1 MADNPMKKDDIEIE
15 ILGSKWLIKFVDDDP
30 AFEEAEGYCEGN
42 ERIITIQNVK
52 LVGKD
57 EDPLAIGGYAQCL
70 NQKRVLRHEI
80 IHAYLME
87 SGLDSSA
94 LPVDN
99 WAANEEMVDWFARQ
113 SPKIFKTFKEL
124 KLL

>member
-1 MADNPMKKDDIEIE
+1 MEDIEVN
-15 ILGSKWLIKFVDDDP
+15 ILGSKWLIKYVDDDP

-42 ERIITIQNVK
+42 ERIIIIQNVSIAEK
-52 LVGKD
+52 N
-57 EDPLAIGGYAQCL
+57 DPLAISISAQYI

-80 IHAYLME
+80 IHAYLIE

-94 LPVDN
+94 LSVDN
-99 WAANEEMVDWFARQ
+99 WATNEEMVDWFARQ

-124 KLL
+124 KLI

>member
-1 MADNPMKKDDIEIE
+1 MRLNNEID
-15 ILGSKWLIKFVDDDP
+15 ILGSKWLINYADDDP
-30 AFEEAEGYCEGN
+30 AFENAEGYCEGN
-42 ERIITIQNVK
+42 ERVITIQNVK
-52 LVGKD
+52 LVEKT
-57 EDPLAIGGYAQCL
+57 EDPLAINEHAQSL

-94 LPVDN
+94 LPVEN
-99 WAANEEMVDWFARQ
+99 WVTNEEMVDWFARQ

-124 KLL
+124 KLI